1 MKSRARR
8 RIGTTVTLNGR
19 VGTIVAVASQEREPI
34 VEVRWAEGGSSW
46 HRPDELDP
54 LTSSEPTD

>member
-19 VGTIVAVASQEREPI
+19 VGTIATVASQEREPI
-34 VEVRWAEGGSSW
+34 VEVKWNDGGSSW
-46 HRPDELDP
+46 HRPGELVRDE
-54 LTSSEPTD
+54 TPTD

>member
-8 RIGTTVTLNGR
+8 RIGTTVTLDGR

-34 VEVRWAEGGSSW
+34 VEVRWADGGSSW
-46 HRPDELDP
+46 HRPDELVRD
-54 LTSSEPTD
+54 E